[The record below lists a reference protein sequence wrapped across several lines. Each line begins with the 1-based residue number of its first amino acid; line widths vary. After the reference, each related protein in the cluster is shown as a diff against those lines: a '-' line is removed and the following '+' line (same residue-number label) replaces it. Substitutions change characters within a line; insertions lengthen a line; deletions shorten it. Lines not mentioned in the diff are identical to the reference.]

1 MMKKLNL
8 WLFMSLFVAA
18 FTLSACG
25 DDDNDKPADTN
36 PLFGRWESK
45 EPLKVDIVKVSYAFT
60 IGADKSV
67 KFEYRMRNNDGVLH
81 NGYNRYGT
89 YVEDGKKIT
98 VNYIKFER
106 VSGDQDTFDQ
116 PEQFVYTYK
125 IENGRLFISGDDDTN
140 GQVLQNFEFV
150 KK

>member
-1 MMKKLNL
+1 MKKLNL

-25 DDDNDKPADTN
+25 DDDDKPADTN

-67 KFEYRMRNNDGVLH
+67 KFEYRMRNNAGALH

-116 PEQFVYTYK
+116 PEQFVYTYR
-125 IENGRLFISGDDDTN
+125 IENNRLFISGDDDSN

>member
-1 MMKKLNL
+1 MKKLNL

-25 DDDNDKPADTN
+25 DDDDKPADTN

-98 VNYIKFER
+98 VNYVKFER
-106 VSGDQDTFDQ
+106 VSGDQDIFDQ
-116 PEQFVYTYK
+116 PEQFVYTYR
-125 IENGRLFISGDDDTN
+125 IENNRLFISGDDDSN

>member
-1 MMKKLNL
+1 MKKLNL

-36 PLFGRWESK
+36 PLLGRWESK
-45 EPLKVDIVKVSYAFT
+45 VPLDLGDVKVSYAFT

-98 VNYIKFER
+98 VNYVKFER
-106 VSGDQDTFDQ
+106 VSDNKDTFDQ
-116 PEQFVYTYK
+116 PEQFVYTYR
-125 IENGRLFISGDDDTN
+125 IENNRLFISGDDDSN